1 MNKIQ
6 KNAQETELKVFLDD
20 RKSSW
25 MQHFYFKSSNYVLRI
40 EDKNFKIYKII
51 DLDKNNLDDEFFNLY
66 YDEIKQIEMYFTKEE
81 KIEITGI
88 KRNIFFINLKIE
100 KNKQEIYNFKIEGI
114 ENSKKLFNL
123 LKDKKINIQNEDRL
137 NELLINKTYDDLYYY
152 LNHKL

>member
-1 MNKIQ
+1 
-6 KNAQETELKVFLDD
+6 
-20 RKSSW
+20 
-25 MQHFYFKSSNYVLRI
+25 
-40 EDKNFKIYKII
+40 
-51 DLDKNNLDDEFFNLY
+51 
-66 YDEIKQIEMYFTKEE
+66 MYFTKEE

-100 KNKQEIYNFKIEGI
+100 KNKQEIYNFKIEGM